1 LQIAERAMTMPA
13 AKHSQIS
20 ADEVLPRGDPRW
32 SRLRDIVFDK
42 SFQTGNF
49 ILTSGQSSTFLFQLR
64 QTTMLAEG
72 AALVADIVLEYMQR
86 HNIHCLGGPVQG
98 AVPIGQSVL
107 MLGHA
112 RKYPVHHFFVR
123 KEAKSH
129 GAEELIDGYPMD
141 GGEVLIVDDV
151 ATKGG
156 SIDTA
161 IGNLLKEHPSCAVK
175 RALVIVDR
183 QQGAA
188 EALLAKRNVQLV
200 SLFKKSDFPIPD
212 SVP

>member
-1 LQIAERAMTMPA
+1 MTIPVAKQPQILAGE
-13 AKHSQIS
+13 I
-20 ADEVLPRGDPRW
+20 LPRGDPRW
-32 SRLRDIVFDK
+32 RRLHDIVFER

-49 ILTSGQSSTFLFQLR
+49 ILTSGESSNYLFQLR

-72 AALVADIVLEYMQR
+72 AALIADIVLEYMQR
-86 HNIHCLGGPVQG
+86 YNIHCIGGPVQG

-112 RKYPVHHFFVR
+112 RQYPVHHFFVR
-123 KEAKSH
+123 NEAKSH
-129 GAEELIDGYPMD
+129 GARELIDGYPLD
-141 GGEVLIVDDV
+141 HSEVLIVDDV

-156 SIDTA
+156 SIDKA

-188 EALLAKRNVQLV
+188 EELLARRSVQLV
-200 SLFKKSDFPIPD
+200 SLFKKSDFEIP
-212 SVP
+212 P

>member
-1 LQIAERAMTMPA
+1 MTALA
-13 AKHSQIS
+13 AKLPQIL

-32 SRLRDIVFDK
+32 RRLRDIVFER

-49 ILTSGQSSTFLFQLR
+49 ILTSGERSNYLFQLR

-72 AALVADIVLEYMQR
+72 AALIADIVLEYMQR
-86 HNIHCLGGPVQG
+86 HNIHCIGGPVQG

-112 RKYPVHHFFVR
+112 RQYPVHHFFVR
-123 KEAKSH
+123 KEAKNH
-129 GAEELIDGYPMD
+129 GARELIDGYPSD
-141 GGEVLIVDDV
+141 HSEVLIVDDV

-156 SIDTA
+156 SIDAA
-161 IGNLLKEHPSCAVK
+161 IENLLKEHPSCIVK

-188 EALLAKRNVQLV
+188 GGLLARRNVLLV
-200 SLFKKSDFPIPD
+200 SLFKKSDFEIPE
-212 SVP
+212 

>member
-1 LQIAERAMTMPA
+1 MTMLA
-13 AKHSQIS
+13 AQQPQIS
-20 ADEVLPRGDPRW
+20 ADEVLPRSDPRW
-32 SRLRDIVFDK
+32 SRLRDIVFEK

-49 ILTSGQSSTFLFQLR
+49 ILTSGESSKFLFQLR

-72 AALVADIVLEYMQR
+72 AALIADIVLEYMQR
-86 HNIHCLGGPVQG
+86 HDIHCIGGPVQG

-112 RKYPVHHFFVR
+112 ENYPVHHFFVR
-123 KEAKSH
+123 KEAKKH
-129 GAEELIDGYPMD
+129 GARELIDGYVSD
-141 GGEVLIVDDV
+141 GCEVLIVDDV

-156 SIDTA
+156 SIDIA
-161 IGNLLKEHPSCAVK
+161 IENLLSEHPSCVVK

-183 QQGAA
+183 QEGAA
-188 EALLAKRNVQLV
+188 AALLTKRNIQLV

-212 SVP
+212 

>member
-1 LQIAERAMTMPA
+1 MTALA
-13 AKHSQIS
+13 AKLPQIL

-32 SRLRDIVFDK
+32 RRLRDIVSEK
-42 SFQTGNF
+42 SLQTGTF
-49 ILTSGQSSTFLFQLR
+49 ILASGVSSKYLFQLR

-72 AALVADIVLEYMQR
+72 AALIADIVLEYMQR
-86 HNIHCLGGPVQG
+86 HNIHCIGGLVQG

-112 RKYPVHHFFVR
+112 RQYPVHHFFVR
-123 KEAKSH
+123 KEAKNH
-129 GAEELIDGYPMD
+129 GARELIDGYPLD
-141 GGEVLIVDDV
+141 HSEVLIVDDV

-156 SIDTA
+156 SIDIA

-188 EALLAKRNVQLV
+188 EELLARRNVQLV
-200 SLFKKSDFPIPD
+200 SLFKKSDFEIPE
-212 SVP
+212 

>member
-1 LQIAERAMTMPA
+1 VERAMTVLA
-13 AKHSQIS
+13 AKLTQILP
-20 ADEVLPRGDPRW
+20 DEVLPRGDPRW
-32 SRLRDIVFDK
+32 GRLRDIVFER

-49 ILTSGQSSTFLFQLR
+49 ILASGVSSKYLFQLR

-72 AALVADIVLEYMQR
+72 AALIADIVLEYMQH
-86 HNIHCLGGPVQG
+86 HNIHCIGGLVQG

-112 RKYPVHHFFVR
+112 RQYPVHHFFVR
-123 KEAKSH
+123 KEAKNH
-129 GAEELIDGYPMD
+129 GARELIDGYPLD
-141 GGEVLIVDDV
+141 NSEVLIVDDV

-156 SIDTA
+156 SIDKA
-161 IGNLLKEHPSCAVK
+161 IENLLKGHPSCIVK

-188 EALLAKRNVQLV
+188 KELLARRNVQLV
-200 SLFKKSDFPIPD
+200 SLFKKSDFEIPE
-212 SVP
+212 